1 MTSRTE
7 LRKRIALGVA
17 AVFAAVLIA
26 AIAFETW
33 DYMRE
38 QVAAKLAPLI
48 AAALGTGLF
57 ALIVWFLWNFCADP
71 TKRAAISL
79 RGAIDYRLQRTRLT
93 QELERR
99 MKAVDE
105 ELQVRALAASARVH
119 DNASR
124 AVSNANLRK
133 ELDELKDR
141 SEEVVRREQ
150 SLQLA
155 RLLARYEAATLRL
168 SEAENMT
175 SAEKARLLAD
185 LRALLEE

>member
-7 LRKRIALGVA
+7 LRKRLALGVA
-17 AVFAAVLIA
+17 AVFALVLVA
-26 AIAFETW
+26 ALAFETW
-33 DYMRE
+33 DYMRQ

-57 ALIVWFLWNFCADP
+57 ALIVWFLWSFCADP
-71 TKRAAISL
+71 TKRSAYKL
-79 RGAIDYRLQRTRLT
+79 RDAIDYRFQRARIT

-99 MKAVDE
+99 IGALDE

-155 RLLARYEAATLRL
+155 RRLARCEAATLRL
-168 SEAENMT
+168 SEAESMT
-175 SAEKARLLAD
+175 SAEKATLLAY
-185 LRALLEE
+185 LRELLQE